1 MPLPR
6 EFHERGLVEV
16 SFSGLLLARFRS
28 WLLRTAPPCLM
39 TGMGNHIREQA
50 LQTIADKLGELD
62 LPHPVRVG
70 VDGISAS
77 GKTVFSD
84 ELAAVLRDRKREV
97 VRAGLDGFHN
107 PPEIRHRQGPT
118 SVDGY
123 LEDSFDFEAV
133 RRCVLDPLGPG
144 GNRLYRAEIYDHKTE
159 QAREVPVV
167 AADPRAILVF
177 EGVTLFRK
185 EIVAGFDFKILV
197 QVSFEVALERAK
209 TRDLGHFGDM
219 ETLLTKYSKRF
230 IPAQRR
236 YLEQSRAASQA
247 DLVLGN
253 DDWARP
259 TLEFS

>member
-1 MPLPR
+1 
-6 EFHERGLVEV
+6 
-16 SFSGLLLARFRS
+16 
-28 WLLRTAPPCLM
+28 M

-50 LQTIADKLGELD
+50 LQAVADKLVKLD

-77 GKTVFSD
+77 GKTFFSD
-84 ELAAVLRDRKREV
+84 ELAAVLRSRGREV

-144 GNRLYRAEIYDHKTE
+144 GNRLYRVEVYDHKTE

-167 AADPRAILVF
+167 AADSRAILVF
-177 EGVTLFRK
+177 EGVTLFRR
-185 EIVAGFDFKILV
+185 EIAASFDFKILV
-197 QVSFEVALERAK
+197 QTSFEVALERAK
-209 TRDLGHFGDM
+209 TRDLAHFGDM
-219 ETLLTKYSKRF
+219 ETLLTKYNQRF
-230 IPAQRR
+230 IPAQRH
-236 YLEQSRAASQA
+236 YLKESRAASEA
-247 DLVLGN
+247 DLVVGN

-259 TLEFS
+259 ILEFS